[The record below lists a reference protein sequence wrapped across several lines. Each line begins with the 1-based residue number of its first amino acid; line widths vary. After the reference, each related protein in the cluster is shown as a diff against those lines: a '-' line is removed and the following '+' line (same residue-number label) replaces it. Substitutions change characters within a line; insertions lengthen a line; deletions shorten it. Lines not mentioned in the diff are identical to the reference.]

1 MPEYRAELRIHLRVG
16 VLDPAGEAVQA
27 SLAHLGFEATRV
39 EVGKLLS
46 VDLTAA
52 SPEEAEAT
60 VHRMAKELL
69 VNPVLE
75 DYVLEVHER

>member
-1 MPEYRAELRIHLRVG
+1 MPEYRAELRVHLRTG

-27 SLAHLGFEATRV
+27 SLRHLGFAAARV
-39 EVGKLLS
+39 EVGKLLT
-46 VDLTAA
+46 VDLTAG
-52 SPEEAEAT
+52 SPEEAEAA

-75 DYVLEVHER
+75 DYVLEVHAR